1 MHAERYNKVILQLS
15 NLSWQLCIVEKRQQI
30 KLIIALFLYMEC
42 NPHYSDLL
50 VIIFKEI
57 SQYIF
62 LVYLL
67 EGQK

>member
-1 MHAERYNKVILQLS
+1 M
-15 NLSWQLCIVEKRQQI
+15 
-30 KLIIALFLYMEC
+30 LIIALFLYMER
-42 NPHYSDLL
+42 NPHYSDLV